1 MQECTDAD
9 GKCMRGSVMVGV
21 GERPSDD
28 CLGSVGG
35 RHTPNSAPE
44 LRELHGGNIERIEG
58 SGYVQRWL

>member
-1 MQECTDAD
+1 
-9 GKCMRGSVMVGV
+9 MRGSVMVGV